1 MKIEYGRQQFLIEN
15 KTSRNNGYQETSG
28 CFPIWSDITYCKE
41 RPFNSG
47 KQIGSMNIYVQCD
60 CNIFNWVNKL
70 ANCLICYSIAQHELR
85 KIS

>member
-1 MKIEYGRQQFLIEN
+1 MADSN
-15 KTSRNNGYQETSG
+15 SSSRINLQEIMNINQETSG
-28 CFPIWSDITYCKE
+28 CFPIWSHITYCREK
-41 RPFNSG
+41 PFNLG
-47 KQIGSMNIYVQCD
+47 KQIGSRNIYVQCK